1 MGVEGGVVINFIL
14 FLVCNLLVLLF
25 LFLTVKN
32 YRLLNRQLDNTNINI
47 EKTDALSVSFIEK
60 IFHHYPNQSE
70 IQHTQ
75 KKIIRNAMITSLLL
89 EICKYIF

>member
-1 MGVEGGVVINFIL
+1 MINFLL
-14 FLVCNLLVLLF
+14 FLVCNFLVLLF

-32 YRLLNRQLDNTNINI
+32 YRLLNRQLDNADIDI

-70 IQHTQ
+70 IKHTQ

-89 EICKYIF
+89 IFSQYI